1 MSEDSE
7 NGNEIVVKV
16 VKEKDAKTDTDREVE
31 KFQREAELEEE
42 NEQLKEKLALIAEN
56 AFENKKR
63 ELGCTDPEINT
74 PDQLDAWRKGKEDS
88 EDGSAGC
95 APLSQGQITGGDSS
109 VGWNSHEKMIED
121 LLRTKHNGNDEERK
135 IAQRV
140 LDELLLKS
148 LRGVKEQERGV
159 KPYVASKDS
168 ESVIE
173 RLNRFRRE
181 KELKRRS
188 EGY

>member
-1 MSEDSE
+1 MSEENE

-16 VKEKDAKTDTDREVE
+16 IKEKEEKTETDRELE
-31 KFQREAELEEE
+31 KFKREAELEEE

-63 ELGCTDPEINT
+63 ELGCRDPEITT
-74 PDQLDAWRKGKEDS
+74 PDQLKAWEKGKSNS
-88 EDGSAGC
+88 EDGSAGS
-95 APLSQGQITGGDSS
+95 APLSRGQITGGDSS
-109 VGWNSHEKMIED
+109 VGWNSHEEMIED

-140 LDELLLKS
+140 LGELMLKS
-148 LRGVKEQERGV
+148 LRGVKEQEKGI